1 MFKRLINFLKR
12 LRDKRKFKKKMK
24 AIRKK
29 DPFIY
34 K

>member
-24 AIRKK
+24 TIRKK